1 MILIH
6 DTHHTKVNCE
16 NVFNDYSSYWRAI
29 DKNEYVLW
37 NQNYRS
43 LHDAVHILTTGLG
56 TLESFK
62 NRSLISKRIDYIL
75 QWNLLE
81 KSL

>member
-1 MILIH
+1 MFLII
-6 DTHHTKVNCE
+6 TPLTEELLIRTNMFCE
-16 NVFNDYSSYWRAI
+16 I
-29 DKNEYVLW
+29 KITG
-37 NQNYRS
+37 S
-43 LHDAVHILTTGLG
+43 LYDAVHILTTGLG